1 MVVKESVLNKTEK
14 KKKKERENAKNIFT
28 VRLMA
33 VIPGWPVRLIKVS
46 LTLREAIFS

>member
-14 KKKKERENAKNIFT
+14 KKKRENAKNIFT